1 MNVSLY
7 LTEFCR
13 LFIFAILL
21 FSSLGKA
28 RTFEKFKGNLSDSFH
43 VPKSWTSALTLT
55 LIGLEGFLAVIII
68 INNQLTY
75 FAMIG
80 ALIMFVGF
88 TVFIIISVVQ
98 DRLVR
103 CNCFG
108 QNEEYISYLDII
120 RNMVLLL
127 ACGLYLYHYQLIL
140 LSKPIQLFIFGMA
153 FIAYLVVTNL
163 KNIATI
169 AQDPTSK

>member
-1 MNVSLY
+1 MSVSLY
-7 LTEFCR
+7 ITEFCR

-21 FSSLGKA
+21 FSSLGKG

-43 VPKSWTSALTLT
+43 VPKSWTTAITLT
-55 LIGLEGFLAVIII
+55 IIGLEGFLAVIIF
-68 INNQLTY
+68 INNHLTY
-75 FAMIG
+75 YAMIG
-80 ALIMFVGF
+80 ALIMFIGF
-88 TVFIIISVVQ
+88 TVFITISVVQ

-120 RNMVLLL
+120 RNFVILL
-127 ACGLYLYHYQLIL
+127 ACGLYLYQYELIP
-140 LSKPIQLFIFGMA
+140 LSKTIQLFLFGMA
-153 FIAYLVVTNL
+153 FISYLVVTNL

-169 AQDPTSK
+169 AQDPKST